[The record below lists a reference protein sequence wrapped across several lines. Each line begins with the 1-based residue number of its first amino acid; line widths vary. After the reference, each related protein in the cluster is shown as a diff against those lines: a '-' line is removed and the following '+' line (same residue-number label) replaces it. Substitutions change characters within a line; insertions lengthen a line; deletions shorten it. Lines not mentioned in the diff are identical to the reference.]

1 MDDFNM
7 NNNYNNN
14 NNYYNNPYD
23 NNGSNNSYSADDN
36 NYITTSYSIGYDSN
50 NSFRAF
56 KEEEK
61 RRYEKKY
68 KRSRLLNIILASL
81 LIGIIIGGLFT
92 YGLLQAN
99 GIDISK
105 IAEAASPSNNSSNS
119 NTSNSSSSSS
129 VKLVSSEWYTSPVVK
144 VAEEVLPSI
153 VMIKNKVS
161 INRGFQVQQVDNGTG
176 SGIIYRKDGYIITNQ
191 HVIDGA
197 SEIIVILHD
206 GTEYQ
211 GRVLGQDS
219 KTDLAVVKIEADNL
233 PAAKFGDSD
242 KLKVGELAVAIGNP
256 AGEEF
261 SGTVTAGII
270 SALNRTLTIGE
281 KKMKLIQTDAAINP
295 GNSGGA
301 LVNQNSE
308 VIGINSVKLASSG
321 IEGMGFAIPIN
332 DALPIIN
339 ELIQN
344 GYVKRP
350 WIGVGIT
357 TITESI
363 SKYYNL
369 PVGVYI
375 GQVYY
380 GSPAEKSGL
389 KPGDVI
395 VKIDEVKVK
404 TVEDLSEIIESHKPG
419 DTIRLT
425 IYRSGKYTDID
436 VTLAVMPPSSN

>member
-14 NNYYNNPYD
+14 NNYYNNFYD
-23 NNGSNNSYSADDN
+23 NNGLNNSYSADNN

-50 NSFRAF
+50 NSFKTFR
-56 KEEEK
+56 EEEN

-68 KRSRLLNIILASL
+68 RRSKLLNIILASM
-81 LIGIIIGGLFT
+81 LIGVIIGGLFT

-105 IAEAASPSNNSSNS
+105 IAEAASPSNNSNNS
-119 NTSNSSSSSS
+119 NISNSSSSSS

-161 INRGFQVQQVDNGTG
+161 INRGFQIQQIDNGTG

-197 SEIIVILHD
+197 TDIVVILHD

-308 VIGINSVKLASSG
+308 VIGINSVKLASSE

-350 WIGVGIT
+350 WMGVGIT

-363 SKYYNL
+363 SKQYNL

-395 VKIDEVKVK
+395 VKIDEVTVK
-404 TVEDLSEIIESHKPG
+404 TVEDLSEIIENHKPG

-425 IYRSGKYTDID
+425 VYRSGKYIDID
-436 VTLAVMPPSSN
+436 ITLAVMSPSLN